1 MHNMFRRSLA
11 ALTLAALATALF
23 AQSPSHAVQE
33 ARLRKITPLGGD
45 TIKLVPENRVLSFM
59 CSAESDKL
67 KDSRVLNVEGKK
79 VVQDSKGNE
88 ISNYPD
94 DLAFRFTISS
104 IVPRVEKE
112 PLSYE
117 TKVGSGEFMAG
128 IRFKLHRFEGMDD
141 KEYDPTSAELIG
153 VPRNVPY
160 NERIYKVKFNTAQFS
175 IDDRLMLEV
184 IAADGSRLGKFHF
197 FLK

>member
-1 MHNMFRRSLA
+1 MHKMFRRQVTA
-11 ALTLAALATALF
+11 FALIFSMSALF
-23 AQSPSHAVQE
+23 AQSSSHAVQE

-67 KDSRVLNVEGKK
+67 KDSRVMNVEGKK
-79 VVQDSKGNE
+79 VVQDGKGNE
-88 ISNYPD
+88 ITNYPD
-94 DLAFRFTISS
+94 DLTFRFTISS

-112 PLSYE
+112 PLSYD

-128 IRFKLHRFEGMDD
+128 IKFRLHRFEGMDD

-160 NERIYKVKFNTAQFS
+160 NERIYKVKFDTAQFS

>member
-1 MHNMFRRSLA
+1 MHNMFRRRLTTFLLASALSLC
-11 ALTLAALATALF
+11 
-23 AQSPSHAVQE
+23 AQQSSTHVVQE
-33 ARLRKITPLGGD
+33 GRLRKITPLGGD
-45 TIKLVPENRVLSFM
+45 TIKLVAENRVLSFM

-79 VVQDSKGNE
+79 VVQDGKGNE
-88 ISNYPD
+88 ITKYPD
-94 DLAFRFTISS
+94 DLMFRFTISS
-104 IVPRVEKE
+104 MVPRVEKD
-112 PLSYE
+112 PLPYD

-128 IRFKLHRFEGMDD
+128 IKFKLHRFEGMDD
-141 KEYDPTSAELIG
+141 KEYDPISAQLIG
-153 VPRNVPY
+153 VPSNVPY
-160 NERIYKVKFNTAQFS
+160 NERIYKVKFDTAQFS